1 MKNNPFDLKDKNIII
16 TGASSGIGRQCAVSL
31 SEMGARIVLL
41 ARREDKL
48 KETISLMSKGD
59 HLYRTIDLTDFGR
72 LESLVSA
79 IVKETGKID
88 GLIHCAGMEIT
99 LPLNMINA
107 RSYDEIFSIN
117 LYSALELIKVIIGN
131 KYYSPGASI
140 VLISSITSIIGNT
153 CLSLYSATKGAVVSA
168 VRSLAIELAG
178 KNIRINTVSPGM
190 VKSEMFDNLYDRISP
205 EQIDKIISEY
215 PLGIGSPED
224 VANACIYLLSDA
236 SRWVT
241 GTNLIVDGGFT
252 AR

>member
-1 MKNNPFDLKDKNIII
+1 
-16 TGASSGIGRQCAVSL
+16 
-31 SEMGARIVLL
+31 
-41 ARREDKL
+41 
-48 KETISLMSKGD
+48 MSKGD

>member
-1 MKNNPFDLKDKNIII
+1 MKNNPFDLKNKNIII

-31 SEMGARIVLL
+31 SKMGARLILL
-41 ARREDKL
+41 ARREEKL
-48 KETISLMSKGD
+48 KETIELMDKGD
-59 HLYRTIDLTDFGR
+59 HVSYAIDLNDFKLLDPLISGI
-72 LESLVSA
+72 EKKTGTISGLV
-79 IVKETGKID
+79 
-88 GLIHCAGMEIT
+88 HCAGKEIT

-117 LYSALELIKVIIGN
+117 LYSALELIKVLIGN

-153 CLSLYSATKGAVVSA
+153 GLSVYSATKGAVVSA
-168 VRSLAIELAG
+168 VRSLAIEFAG
-178 KNIRINTVSPGM
+178 KNIRINAVSPGM
-190 VKSEMFDNLYDRISP
+190 VKSEMFDSLYDRISP
-205 EQIDKIISEY
+205 EQIDKMISEY